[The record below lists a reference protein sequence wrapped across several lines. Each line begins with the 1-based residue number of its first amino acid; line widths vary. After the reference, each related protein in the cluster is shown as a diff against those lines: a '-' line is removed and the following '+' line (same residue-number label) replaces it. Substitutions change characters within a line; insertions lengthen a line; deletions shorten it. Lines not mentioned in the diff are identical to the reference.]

1 MLIHYKNSKKIGM
14 EGGLPAIKPTG
25 NIIHNSERLN
35 AFLLRSRTRQGYSFL
50 PLLFNI
56 VLEILAWA
64 IRQEKLIKA
73 IQTEKEEIKLPIC
86 R

>member
-35 AFLLRSRTRQGYSFL
+35 AFLLRSKTRQGYSFL

-56 VLEILAWA
+56 VLEILAIA
-64 IRQEKLIKA
+64 IK
-73 IQTEKEEIKLPIC
+73 KEIEIKDIHV
-86 R
+86 